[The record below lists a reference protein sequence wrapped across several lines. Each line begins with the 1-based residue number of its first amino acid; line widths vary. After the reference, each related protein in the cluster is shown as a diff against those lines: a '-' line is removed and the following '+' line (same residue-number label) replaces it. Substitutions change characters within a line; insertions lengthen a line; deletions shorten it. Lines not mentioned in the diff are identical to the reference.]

1 MGSIET
7 GERIAALRKIKGWS
21 QSELGEKIGL
31 TQASVSEIERGVKRE
46 SVESLKAIADALDT
60 DIGYLLTGKEPN
72 KELPKYY
79 MRVGSGLQPPPA
91 FQLAATDLRHGLSV
105 HWCWKCRVLPTVRR

>member
-1 MGSIET
+1 VFFVGSIET

-31 TQASVSEIERGVKRE
+31 TQASISEIERGTKRG
-46 SVESLKAIADALDT
+46 SVESLESIADALDT

-72 KELPKYY
+72 KDLPKYY
-79 MRVGSGLQPPPA
+79 MRVGNGLHPVNDEEC
-91 FQLAATDLRHGLSV
+91 FETWYRNTKELSV
-105 HWCWKCRVLPTVRR
+105 SRET